1 MKKLIF
7 MFITFLSIINV
18 IAQPN
23 IENKKIM
30 KVSYIATN
38 LSPNMISV
46 LKSSISSPD
55 IYQQTVNLLEK
66 YKFYYSLYINLENN
80 ESAFVLDSIHTE
92 PGVSSFG
99 QINKIYTDNENNFI
113 GQEEFLKSISSFQG
127 KFSDLKWKS
136 TTLEKRIGNYICT
149 KLIEEE
155 HNDIEIWV
163 CTDIPINRGPGY
175 FQSHLGLVLEASD
188 FFNTIKLQGLSYI
201 DSSDIIYKTKQEL
214 SNLKTISFKEE
225 LKLKDNAIQSM
236 NVDKENN

>member
-1 MKKLIF
+1 MRKIILL
-7 MFITFLSIINV
+7 FIAFFSILNV
-18 IAQPN
+18 IAQERTN
-23 IENKKIM
+23 TKKVM

-55 IYQQTVNLLEK
+55 IYQQTISLLEK
-66 YKFYYSLYINLENN
+66 YKFYYSLYVNLENN

-99 QINKIYTDNENNFI
+99 QINKIYTDNSNNFI
-113 GQEEFLKSISSFQG
+113 GIEEFLNSISSFKG
-127 KFSDLKWKS
+127 NFSDLKWE
-136 TTLEKRIGNYICT
+136 TTNIEKKIGNYVCT
-149 KLIEEE
+149 KLTEKE
-155 HNDIEIWV
+155 HKDIEIWV

-188 FFNTIKLQGLSYI
+188 FFNTIKLQSLSYV
-201 DSSDIIYKTKQEL
+201 DSSEVIQKIKYEL
-214 SNLKTISFKEE
+214 SDLKTIPFKEE

-236 NVDKENN
+236 TVDKEND